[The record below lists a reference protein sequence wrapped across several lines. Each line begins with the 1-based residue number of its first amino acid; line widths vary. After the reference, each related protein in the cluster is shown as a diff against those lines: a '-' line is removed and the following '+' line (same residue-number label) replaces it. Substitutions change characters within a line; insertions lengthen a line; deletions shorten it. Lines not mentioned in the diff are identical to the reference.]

1 MRKTK
6 AENIASAAADVVRAA
21 AGRKKYKRTTAVILS
36 AGNSCR
42 MKGKDKQFLTVCGM
56 PVLARSIRAFENSPC
71 IKDIVVVTKE
81 DKIRDVITLCE
92 KYGFKK
98 VYAVVAG
105 GENRQT
111 SAWLGFRQVS
121 DKAEFVAF
129 HDGAR
134 CLVDPDDIE
143 KVCLAAYEFGAATA
157 ATAATDTV
165 KKANASGFIEGS
177 EDRNFV
183 WLAQTPQVFGTNL
196 YRASGY
202 TAREA
207 NFFATDDCS
216 LAERIGFKGIKLVET
231 GKKNIKITT
240 PDDVFLAEAL
250 IGAEKRAK
258 EKENADR

>member
-1 MRKTK
+1 MKKTK
-6 AENIASAAADVVRAA
+6 AENITSAAADIVRVA
-21 AGRKKYKRTTAVILS
+21 AGRKKYRRTTAVILA

-42 MKGKDKQFLTVCGM
+42 MNGKNKQLLSVCGM

-71 IKDIVVVTKE
+71 IGDIVVVTRE
-81 DKIRDVITLCE
+81 DMIHDVITLCE
-92 KYGFKK
+92 KYGFGK
-98 VYAVVAG
+98 VGAVVAG
-105 GENRQT
+105 GETRQT

-121 DKAEFVAF
+121 DKTEFVAF

-143 KVCLAAYEFGAATA
+143 RVCLAAYEFGAATA

-165 KKANASGFIEGS
+165 KKATSGGFIEGS
-177 EDRNFV
+177 EDRNFI

-207 NFFATDDCS
+207 DFFATDDCS
-216 LAERIGFKGIKLVET
+216 IAERIGFKGIKLVET
-231 GKKNIKITT
+231 GRKNIKITT

-250 IGAEKRAK
+250 MHAENRAM
-258 EKENADR
+258 EKKNADR